1 MPVVVM
7 EDGHSW
13 GLEEGLPKFVVVK
26 IPGVTADK
34 ARSFIDVQLTDDA
47 GLPSFGIDGKRA
59 AFRRREWD
67 VNWTTLPTGIKNT
80 LLTTGEVTV
89 TVAQIRAFL
98 RRVRD
103 DAQFTGL
110 D

>member
-7 EDGHSW
+7 EDGHTW
-13 GLEEGLPKFVVVK
+13 GAEETLPKFVVVK

-34 ARSFIDVQLTDDA
+34 ARSFIDVQLDDDA
-47 GLPSFGIDGKRA
+47 GGLNLTAQGQRQ
-59 AFRRREWD
+59 AFRRREWG
-67 VNWTTLPTGIKNT
+67 VNWATLPAGIKNT

-98 RRVRD
+98 RRIRD